1 MNYLIRGDGKTTPFT
16 EAERAT
22 LLKNDYEMNEP
33 DGATY
38 FNGYRKIVKKDENFF
53 VLYSWMDDDD
63 DGGCWEEW
71 GDVRRTLDF
80 L

>member
-1 MNYLIRGDGKTTPFT
+1 MNYPYTRDGKTTPFT
-16 EAERAT
+16 EAERA
-22 LLKNDYEMNEP
+22 LLIKHDYEMSES

-38 FNGYRKIVKKDENFF
+38 LNGYRKIVKKDENCF

-63 DGGCWEEW
+63 GGGCWEEW
-71 GDVRRTLDF
+71 GDVHQTLDF